1 MMRKTN
7 IKIVVLAE
15 AEERKKGADS
25 VLREIV
31 AKNPPNLGKELD
43 IPVQEANRTPYYLNA
58 KRLPRHS
65 LMKLSKNN
73 DKERILKVA
82 REKRK

>member
-7 IKIVVLAE
+7 IKTIVLAK
-15 AEERKKGADS
+15 AEERQKGAES
-25 VLREIV
+25 VLRETV
-31 AKNPPNLGKELD
+31 GKNSPNLGKELD

-58 KRLPRHS
+58 KRPPRHS

-73 DKERILKVA
+73 DKE
-82 REKRK
+82 